1 MIAVFLFTRWFW
13 RYVIL
18 HVNSSVFRMTF
29 FCTSPWWLHDCGLNL
44 WFVFCSKLRICF
56 CLYVGIIPTA
66 ILRACLPIQYLL
78 SRKDKILLA
87 CAACFTVFLPSTS
100 EIRETTISTSAQH
113 LNLIFRHEDSVHNPQ
128 TQTLIPLE
136 SWRSQLSPGVIRL
149 GGHTDYFV
157 RQSWSYVLR
166 LIFLTESSKRSKR
179 RYELSKNAR
188 KMTFFVIPRNKII
201 TKRCAQQ
208 NGQVYSN
215 GLLIYVSS
223 FNQTCSKRCIF
234 VLSAGLATS
243 RI

>member
-1 MIAVFLFTRWFW
+1 MIPNSPHHTQRVQIDVFPYIVMMIASCVGCVVGCVGAKKIF
-13 RYVIL
+13 
-18 HVNSSVFRMTF
+18 HE
-29 FCTSPWWLHDCGLNL
+29 
-44 WFVFCSKLRICF
+44 
-56 CLYVGIIPTA
+56 GIIQWAPA
-66 ILRACLPIQYLL
+66 SQLQYLL
-78 SRKDKILLA
+78 SQNPNIFLA

-113 LNLIFRHEDSVHNPQ
+113 LNLIFRHEDSVHDPQ

-136 SWRSQLSPGVIRL
+136 SWRSQLSPCVIRL

-166 LIFLTESSKRSKR
+166 LIFLTELSKRSKR

>member
-1 MIAVFLFTRWFW
+1 LVPNSPHHTQCVQIDVFPYIVMMIASCVGCVVGCVGAKKIF
-13 RYVIL
+13 
-18 HVNSSVFRMTF
+18 H
-29 FCTSPWWLHDCGLNL
+29 
-44 WFVFCSKLRICF
+44 
-56 CLYVGIIPTA
+56 VGILQWAPA
-66 ILRACLPIQYLL
+66 SQLQYLL
-78 SRKDKILLA
+78 SWNPNILLA
-87 CAACFTVFLPSTS
+87 CAACFTVFLLSTS

-113 LNLIFRHEDSVHNPQ
+113 LIFRHDDSVHNPQ

-136 SWRSQLSPGVIRL
+136 SWRSQLSPCVIRL
-149 GGHTDYFV
+149 GGHTDFFV
-157 RQSWSYVLR
+157 CQSWSFVLR

-188 KMTFFVIPRNKII
+188 KMTFFVIPHNKII
-201 TKRCAQQ
+201 KKWCARR

-215 GLLIYVSS
+215 GLLIYFSS